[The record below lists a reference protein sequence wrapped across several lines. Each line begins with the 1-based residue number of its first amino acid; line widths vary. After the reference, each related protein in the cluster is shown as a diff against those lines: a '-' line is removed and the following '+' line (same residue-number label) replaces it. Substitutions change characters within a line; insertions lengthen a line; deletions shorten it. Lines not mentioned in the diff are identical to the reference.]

1 MDNFEW
7 EKGFEPRFGLIEID
21 YKTLERKPRPSAF
34 YYAKISK
41 ENKITLN
48 PKP

>member
-7 EKGFEPRFGLIEID
+7 EKGFEPRFGLVEID

-34 YYAKISK
+34 YYAEICKSNQLITN
-41 ENKITLN
+41 NK
-48 PKP
+48 